1 MVSQVNTWYLRRT
14 HCISGHA
21 TFYVQR
27 TQYETYVCVKRPNVL
42 GERKNVLGKRKN
54 VLECV
59 CACMC
64 ACVHVCVRERER
76 ANFRASCDGGLYLN
90 PKT

>member
-54 VLECV
+54 VLGRRKNVLGIVNTDATPRKC
-59 CACMC
+59 
-64 ACVHVCVRERER
+64 VCVRV
-76 ANFRASCDGGLYLN
+76 
-90 PKT
+90 